1 MGNCFGKQSSSSEN
15 FSGPGRTLGS
25 APTPG
30 SEPIARPTIP
40 ARSSAGKTLGG
51 GDASSDD
58 PRSAAAKAAEVGGSS
73 LNNATA
79 RKIVDKHAPR
89 EGRWSRFATLVW
101 LWRMVK
107 DAVGAKNQRTERKAE
122 FAAKETSEYHR
133 VPFIHEG
140 HRGKHITQVSL
151 LSTDR
156 RRRAIHYL
164 SLRSLR

>member
-1 MGNCFGKQSSSSEN
+1 MGNCFGKQSSSEEN

-89 EGRWSRFATLVW
+89 EGRWSRFATL
-101 LWRMVK
+101 
-107 DAVGAKNQRTERKAE
+107 ER
-122 FAAKETSEYHR
+122 AAKGPNKGVLGKKLDAQRQQTRTNTLDEASRETRLQRDADEIAQTR
-133 VPFIHEG
+133 NW
-140 HRGKHITQVSL
+140 
-151 LSTDR
+151 D
-156 RRRAIHYL
+156 
-164 SLRSLR
+164 